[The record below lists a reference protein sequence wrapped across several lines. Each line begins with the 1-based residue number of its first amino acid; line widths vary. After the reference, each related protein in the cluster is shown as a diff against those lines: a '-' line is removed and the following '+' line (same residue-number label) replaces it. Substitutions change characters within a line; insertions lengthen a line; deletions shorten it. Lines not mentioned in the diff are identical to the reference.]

1 MVHIKDVF
9 NAYFDATERK
19 SVEEIIRTPLF
30 VPESMGVL
38 DLLARMRAER
48 IHLAVVI
55 DEFGGTEGLVT
66 IEDVVEEIVG
76 DIADEHDEEEQP
88 LLARLDDGLWEA
100 DARLE
105 LDDLAENVDS
115 RLVAEDD
122 EVDTLGG
129 LAFILAGRILEP
141 GESIA
146 HPSGWRL
153 ESVEADERKMI
164 RLRLHAPEGAEL
176 AEA

>member
-19 SVEEIIRTPLF
+19 SVEEIMRLPLF
-30 VPESMGVL
+30 VPKHGR
-38 DLLARMRAER
+38 ARPARRMRATR

-88 LLARLDDGLWEA
+88 CSPIWKMACGKLTRAANWTNSPLASTPA
-100 DARLE
+100 
-105 LDDLAENVDS
+105 S
-115 RLVAEDD
+115 RPRDD

-129 LAFILAGRILEP
+129 LAFVLAGRILPP

-146 HPSGWRL
+146 HSSGWRL
-153 ESVEADERKMI
+153 ESVEADERKMH
-164 RLRLHAPEGAEL
+164 RLRLHAPEGAVQE
-176 AEA
+176 EA